1 MKEMDTTRDDL
12 SALDRGLAQLGTLV
26 ESVQP
31 ADLDR
36 PTPCDDWTV
45 RDLLRHVV
53 QGPANFATTV
63 RGGSPDWSSSSE
75 LPEDWSSTFTSH
87 AEDLR
92 AAWTQHPDTEPG
104 PDFQTAELAVHAW
117 DLATALDKDTGA
129 LDPTVAER
137 GWEVMSAALTPENR
151 GDAFEPARQA
161 PQDADPYQR
170 LAAFAG
176 RKV

>member
-1 MKEMDTTRDDL
+1 MDTTREDL
-12 SALDRGLAQLGTLV
+12 SALDRGLTQLGSLV

-31 ADLDR
+31 TDLDR
-36 PTPCDDWTV
+36 PTPCTDWTV
-45 RDLLRHVV
+45 RELVSHVV

-63 RGGSPDWSSSSE
+63 RGGSPDWSAGSE
-75 LPEDWSSTFTSH
+75 LPEDWAATFASH

-92 AAWTQHPDTEPG
+92 TAWTQHPDTEPG

-117 DLATALDKDTGA
+117 DLATALGRDSSE
-129 LDPTVAER
+129 LDPRVAER
-137 GWEVMSAALTPENR
+137 GWDVMSAALTPENR
-151 GDAFEPARQA
+151 GKAFEPARDA

-176 RKV
+176 REV